1 MLKASVYSSS
11 LICFR
16 SFLCF
21 SCRSSLRRL
30 SSNFFVGKI
39 GARGRGRNSSLS
51 IVILS
56 FFFFGIWVYRICRVE
71 RRRKRERRKRPVLF
85 AASRH
90 GGRRGSG
97 HHRPRVGRAK

>member
-11 LICFR
+11 SSCFR

-21 SCRSSLRRL
+21 SYRSSLRRL

-71 RRRKRERRKRPVLF
+71 RRRKGKEESGPSYLQRLGTAVEEAQATTDL
-85 AASRH
+85 ASVE
-90 GGRRGSG
+90 
-97 HHRPRVGRAK
+97 P